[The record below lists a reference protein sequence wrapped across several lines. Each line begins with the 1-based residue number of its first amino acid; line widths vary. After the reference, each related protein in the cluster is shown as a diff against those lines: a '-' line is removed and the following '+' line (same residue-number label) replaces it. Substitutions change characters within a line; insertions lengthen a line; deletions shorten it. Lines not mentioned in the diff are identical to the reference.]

1 MKKTIEPIVGQKYTA
16 REYQEF
22 AVAEMYRSIPEHED
36 KADPKVGAILT
47 TADGE
52 FICKA
57 HRGELR
63 SGDHAEF
70 TVLEKKCRDKKLD
83 DCIVYAT
90 LEPCAP
96 GARKAPKLS
105 CSERL
110 VNARIQKVYMG
121 VQDPDP
127 LVKGKGESYLRSKK
141 IEIGFFDKDL
151 QSEIMTANEDFM
163 QQAVERARKA
173 ESEEFVPIRTEME
186 TGLTNFELSDLS
198 EDALQMYID
207 KLDIEYR
214 IWSES
219 FNRLLL
225 KWDFIQLDKDNVAR
239 PTGWGL
245 LLFGKKPTDKFSQ
258 ARVKFTVTSAD
269 GSIKPRDFSEALVKI
284 PTQIEDYLSFVFPGA
299 LDRSR
304 FEHKEISEISIQLL
318 REAIINAIVH
328 RDYSIQ
334 EAQILIDITPGSI
347 SIKSPGLPIVDLS
360 KLQTFTAP
368 TVSRNPKLADV
379 FYNMGYIERRGLGME
394 EIKKYKPT
402 PTYNTDEVYT
412 VLSIVRNNVLTID
425 EANRLIETLKATER
439 EGYELLKQVKRINTP
454 EFASQL
460 NVDEKKAQRTL
471 KALKDIGLITSE
483 GKGKAI
489 VYVYIDPKSSNV

>member
-1 MKKTIEPIVGQKYTA
+1 MKLPKEPVIAQKYTV

-22 AVAEMYRSIPEHED
+22 AVAEMFQSIPEHED

-52 FICKA
+52 YICKA

-70 TVLEKKCRDKKLD
+70 TILEKKCRDKKLD
-83 DCIVYAT
+83 NCIVYAT

-110 VNARIQKVYMG
+110 VNARIQKVYIG

-127 LVKGKGESYLRSKK
+127 LVKGKGESYLRSKN
-141 IEIGFFDKDL
+141 IEIDFFHKDL
-151 QSEIMTANEDFM
+151 QTEIMTANEDFM

-173 ESEEFVPIRTEME
+173 EGDEFIPIRSTME
-186 TGLTNFELSDLS
+186 IGLANYDLTDLS
-198 EDALQMYID
+198 EDALQMYIN
-207 KLDIEYR
+207 KLGIEYR
-214 IWSES
+214 IGSDN

-225 KWDFIQLDKDNVAR
+225 KWDFIQLDNDNVAR

-245 LLFGKKPTDKFSQ
+245 LLFGKKPTDKYSQ
-258 ARVKFTVTSAD
+258 ARIKFTVTDAN
-269 GSIKPRDFSEALVKI
+269 GTVKPKDFSDALVKI
-284 PTQIEDYLSFVFPGA
+284 PTQIEEYLSFVFPSA

-304 FEHKEISEISIQLL
+304 FENKGISEISIQLL

-334 EAQILIDITPGSI
+334 EAQILIDISPKEI
-347 SIKSPGLPIVDLS
+347 VIKSPGLPIVELS
-360 KLQTFTAP
+360 KLQNFTAP

-379 FYNMGYIERRGLGME
+379 FYNMGYIERRGFGME

-402 PTYNTDEVYT
+402 PKYNTDEVYT
-412 VLSIVRNNVLTID
+412 TLSILRNIVLTID
-425 EANRLIETLKATER
+425 EANKIIETLKASER
-439 EGYELLKQVKRINTP
+439 EGYDLMREIKLINTP
-454 EFASQL
+454 DFAARL
-460 NVDEKKAQRTL
+460 NIDEKKAQRTL
-471 KALKDIGLITSE
+471 KALKDVGLITSE
-483 GKGKAI
+483 GKAKSI
-489 VYVYIDPKSSNV
+489 VYVYIDPK